1 MVANPKA
8 IHTQR
13 NIPGANKAAFNGLA
27 DGSPHEGG
35 LQLAAITSGA
45 PAYFVV
51 LKVCK
56 LRHWRKT
63 ENSSSARAP
72 DCEAKSRA
80 VKSMRLFFKDV
91 LWSSLGNTLHF
102 HNASRGARCLLQGRQ
117 KESR

>member
-51 LKVCK
+51 LKV
-56 LRHWRKT
+56 
-63 ENSSSARAP
+63 
-72 DCEAKSRA
+72 
-80 VKSMRLFFKDV
+80 
-91 LWSSLGNTLHF
+91 
-102 HNASRGARCLLQGRQ
+102 
-117 KESR
+117 